1 MNILSIQSSV
11 AYGHVGNSA
20 AVFPLQR
27 LGHEVWPINTV
38 QFSNHTGYGQWRGE
52 VFPASHLADVLQ
64 GIADRGALR
73 DCHAVLSGYLGDA
86 AIGKVVL
93 DAVGR
98 LRADKPHA
106 LYCCDPVM
114 GDEGRGIFVRP
125 DIPQFFIEQALPVAD
140 IATPNQFELE
150 LLTGVSITSLA
161 DAVAAARTLCAR
173 GPAIVAI
180 TSLRAPAVAAGRLG
194 SMVVTAQGAWLV
206 DTPLLDFPVLPNGA
220 GDVFA
225 ALLLGRLL
233 IGDSPA
239 VALEKTVSGLYALLR
254 YTLSAGTRELALVAA
269 QEELVLPSQRHRARQ
284 IDH

>member
-52 VFPASHLADVLQ
+52 VFPAGHLAAVLQ
-64 GIADRGALR
+64 GIADRGALG
-73 DCHAVLSGYLGDA
+73 DCQAVLSGYLGDDA
-86 AIGKVVL
+86 TGDVVL

-98 LRADKPHA
+98 VRAGNPQA

-114 GDEGRGIFVRP
+114 GDEGRGLFIRP
-125 DIPQFFIEQALPVAD
+125 DIPHFFTERALPAAD

-150 LLTGVSITSLA
+150 LLTGVAIVTLA
-161 DAVAAARTLCAR
+161 DAVAAAQRLRAR
-173 GPAIVAI
+173 GPSVVAI

-194 SMVVTAQGAWLV
+194 SMVVGAQGAWLV
-206 DTPLLDFPVLPNGA
+206 DTPLLDFPTLPNGA

-225 ALLLGRLL
+225 ALLLGRLGT
-233 IGDSPA
+233 GDTPA
-239 VALEKTVSGLYALLR
+239 LALEKTVSGLYALLAR
-254 YTLSAGTRELALVAA
+254 TLATGTRELALIAA
-269 QEELVLPSQRHRARQ
+269 QEELVLPTRIFRAKR
-284 IDH
+284 IDC

>member
-52 VFPASHLADVLQ
+52 VFPASHLAEVLQ
-64 GIADRGALR
+64 GIDDRGALA
-73 DCHAVLSGYLGDA
+73 DCQAVLSGYLGDA
-86 AIGKVVL
+86 AIGNVVL

-98 LRADKPHA
+98 LRAVNPRA

-114 GDEGRGIFVRP
+114 GDEGRGVFVRP
-125 DIPQFFIEQALPVAD
+125 DIPHFFSERALPAAD

-150 LLTGVSITSLA
+150 LLTGIHVVSLA
-161 DAVAAARTLCAR
+161 DAVAAAQALRAR

-194 SMVVTAQGAWLV
+194 SMVVAEQGAWLV
-206 DTPLLDFPVLPNGA
+206 DTPLLDFPILPNGA

-225 ALLLGRLL
+225 ALLLGRL
-233 IGDSPA
+233 IAGDAPA
-239 VALEKTVSGLYALLR
+239 AALEKTVSGLYALLNH
-254 YTLSAGTRELALVAA
+254 TLSVGTRELALIAA
-269 QEELVLPSQRHRARQ
+269 QEELVHPSHLHRARH
-284 IDH
+284 IDQ